1 MKRVITLLVVV
12 GVTVLGATVSFA
24 PAASAHEART
34 VNGYHW
40 LVGFG
45 SEPTFAGF
53 ENFVQLFLT
62 APDGK
67 IVQNI
72 GNKLKVTVETGKASK
87 AFALVPSFDPD
98 SGLGTKGEFDA
109 FFIPTTPG
117 PYTFHFTGSLGGPV
131 DVSFTS
137 GPDTFA
143 TVEDPTSIQFPVKV
157 PSNLEISQKLD
168 REIPRL
174 TAAIATSQSNAVSQA
189 SSKSTTALIVG
200 IVGAVLGLVGIGI
213 GVSARR
219 AKA

>member
-1 MKRVITLLVVV
+1 MKRVIAFVLV
-12 GVTVLGATVSFA
+12 GAGFVAASMSIA
-24 PAASAHEART
+24 PAAQAHEAKT

-45 SEPTFAGF
+45 SEPTFTGF
-53 ENFVQLFLT
+53 QNFVQMFLST
-62 APDGK
+62 PSGK
-67 IVQNI
+67 PVLNI
-72 GNKLKVTVETGKASK
+72 GNKLKVTVETGSASK
-87 AFALVPSFDPD
+87 AFPLVPSFDPD
-98 SGLGTKGEFDA
+98 SGLGIKGEFDA

-117 PYTFHFTGSLGGPV
+117 PYTFHFTGNLGGPV

-143 TVEDPTSIQFPVKV
+143 TVEDPSSIQFPVQV

-168 REIPRL
+168 HEIPRL
-174 TAAIATSQSNAVSQA
+174 TAAIADAQSNA
-189 SSKSTTALIVG
+189 SSKANTALIVG

-219 AKA
+219 RKA